1 MTTTTAIGYH
11 SNLPATD
18 PESLVTEQV
27 PVPELRPHDLLVEV
41 EAVSVNPVDVKVR
54 ASAMPATPKARC
66 TRLCKTD
73 TLKIP
78 SRAASEW
85 WPAKVSWS

>member
-41 EAVSVNPVDVKVR
+41 EAVSVNPVDVKLL
-54 ASAMPATPKARC
+54 S
-66 TRLCKTD
+66 L
-73 TLKIP
+73 IHI
-78 SRAASEW
+78 
-85 WPAKVSWS
+85 

>member
-41 EAVSVNPVDVKVR
+41 EAVSVNPVDVNWGSDGR
-54 ASAMPATPKARC
+54 SLPATRYRPDKPKSLR
-66 TRLCKTD
+66 TF
-73 TLKIP
+73 
-78 SRAASEW
+78 ASL
-85 WPAKVSWS
+85 ASFSMSG